1 MWPDTVSHPVFFK
14 ALSRFGVTDFCFYT
28 SHESTLQIQ
37 FLRYLCPMKFIILLA
52 LVVFTGC
59 KSTSAKYDGTTGEW
73 RVSDRRLFLRTE
85 AEIVATIETNG
96 TKSVSIKAKSSPEAE
111 ILKAGMEK
119 AFELG
124 QKVVI
129 P

>member
-1 MWPDTVSHPVFFK
+1 
-14 ALSRFGVTDFCFYT
+14 
-28 SHESTLQIQ
+28 
-37 FLRYLCPMKFIILLA
+37 MKFIILLA